1 MAEFKT
7 IQFPNTPAGQTQK
20 TQRLAELD
28 AEGWHVISETITAG
42 EFNKEK
48 ACCFFLVFAPCA
60 FLAGH
65 KEGVITVTL
74 RRD

>member
-1 MAEFKT
+1 MAEFMT
-7 IQFPNTPAGQTQK
+7 VQFPNTAAGQLEK
-20 TQRLAELD
+20 TQRLAQLD
-28 AEGWHVISETITAG
+28 SEGWRVISETIAGG

-48 ACCFFLVFAPCA
+48 ACCYFLIFAPCA

-65 KEGVITVTL
+65 KDGTITVTL